1 MDDHH
6 FGCKQ
11 KSLNK
16 TLVLTADYSGEISVL
31 EQEEKP
37 FIYTK
42 ANKSSRTH
50 VTKEHNNRD
59 TTNMLI
65 K

>member
-11 KSLNK
+11 KSLTK
-16 TLVLTADYSGEISVL
+16 TLVLTADYSSEISVL
-31 EQEEKP
+31 EQEKP
-37 FIYTK
+37 FIYKK

-50 VTKEHNNRD
+50 VTKEHNNQD
-59 TTNMLI
+59 TTNMLN